1 MTSLNL
7 NSPIDQN
14 FVFYPSDVN
23 DSHSDVDDVKFVIN
37 YDFPNCTED
46 YVHRIGR
53 TGRKGNSGTAYT
65 FFTQKDG
72 KNASDLI
79 GILKEANQ
87 VINPQLYEMEIIGRQ
102 FKGNNRRW
110 GGGGGGG
117 GRGRGG
123 GGGGKRW

>member
-1 MTSLNL
+1 M
-7 NSPIDQN
+7 
-14 FVFYPSDVN
+14 
-23 DSHSDVDDVKFVIN
+23 DDVKFVIN

-53 TGRKGNSGTAYT
+53 TGRKGNTRTAYT

-87 VINPQLYEMEIIGRQ
+87 VVNPQLFEMEIIGRQ
-102 FKGNNRRW
+102 FKGGNRRW
-110 GGGGGGG
+110 GGGGGGGG

-123 GGGGKRW
+123 GGGKRW

>member
-1 MTSLNL
+1 
-7 NSPIDQN
+7 
-14 FVFYPSDVN
+14 
-23 DSHSDVDDVKFVIN
+23 VDDVKFVIN

-79 GILKEANQ
+79 AILKEANQ

-102 FKGNNRRW
+102 FKGGNRRW
-110 GGGGGGG
+110 GGGGGGGG

-123 GGGGKRW
+123 GGGKRW